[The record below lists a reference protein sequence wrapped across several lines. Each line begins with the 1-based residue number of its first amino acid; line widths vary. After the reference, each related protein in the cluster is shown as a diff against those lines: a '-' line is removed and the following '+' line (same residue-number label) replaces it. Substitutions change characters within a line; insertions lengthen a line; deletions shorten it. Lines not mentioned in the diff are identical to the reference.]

1 MTRTTPIFLR
11 LLLAFL
17 AVGALIGG
25 PLIYFSFQ
33 FNKDSARLRTQQN
46 IAQQIAIIEAN
57 FDQEFELGLQ
67 RSLKQITA
75 SEALALY
82 LSSSFD
88 ERTVNAKLLETN
100 FLKLQADYSNYSG
113 IYYAD
118 AEGRL
123 ISIVE
128 DKKRIAPPDRVVA
141 GGQGSVGWHQ
151 TPTGS
156 HFERLFAQIKT
167 KPSLLSAGNMEWF
180 MPPRAIT
187 VEGPFMDERGRL
199 TMLAGLSSL
208 DLDNGAFGGAVVVRV
223 DLDGFVRKLKS
234 VTLFEAHPIWLFS
247 RNGDTLLRPEA
258 TSLEL
263 SAKDFDD
270 TPFAGDVIFRAR
282 SDGLVA
288 FRDLSVIPGA
298 PFLRLAYGVPVS
310 LLLKDFESALS
321 FFLIVLLL
329 SAIAVFAMAYFV
341 ARHFSRPI
349 IELANA
355 ASNLASGQQATRVA
369 VKSSG
374 ELSLLVD
381 SFNRMAEN
389 LQLAN
394 QNRANAFAVLRQ
406 TAAQMQSEKHAEPE
420 SPPTDA
426 QAVGMIAST
435 LSLIQQPGQEDANDL
450 SAISALIRRLIDER
464 DDNLRNYRAARDAAD
479 QANLT
484 KSEFLAMISHEIR
497 TPMNGILGTVQL
509 LEHSALD
516 EEQSR
521 DLTTIRNCGDALLEL
536 IDQILDF
543 SKIEAGKL
551 ELELRDFDLR
561 NEFSQIVALYRPVI
575 ADKGLHLDLIMAED
589 LPIMVRGDST
599 RLRQILSNLISNA
612 IKFTHQGHIRV
623 EARSRAAKN
632 GGYMISGVVSD
643 SGIGIPADRL
653 DRLFK
658 AFSQVDISTTRQ
670 FGGTGLG
677 LAICSKLCEAMG
689 GQITV
694 DSEWGV
700 GSSFRFEI
708 FMAAS
713 QVTAKPAPAVDLDSS
728 TALPSL
734 RILVAEDN
742 FVNQKI
748 AFAFLQKLGLQADL
762 AENGQE
768 AIERAQST
776 HYDAIL
782 MDMQMPIMD
791 GIDSTRAIRQLDL
804 AHQPW
809 IIAMT
814 ANAFDSDRERCI
826 AAGMNDFISKP
837 FRIEALRDKL
847 MQIARAVA

>member
-1 MTRTTPIFLR
+1 MMKTMPIFLR

-33 FNKDSARLRTQQN
+33 FSKDSARLRTQQN
-46 IAQQIAIIEAN
+46 IEQQIAIIKAN
-57 FDQEFELGLQ
+57 FDQEFELGLH

-113 IYYAD
+113 IYYTD

-128 DKKRIAPPDRVVA
+128 DKKRIAPPDRVA
-141 GGQGSVGWHQ
+141 TSGQSALGWNQ

-156 HFERLFAQIKT
+156 RFARLFEQIKT

-187 VEGPFMDERGRL
+187 VEGPFIDERGRL
-199 TMLAGLSSL
+199 SLLAGLSSL

-223 DLDGFVRKLKS
+223 DLDGFVNKLKS
-234 VTLFEAHPIWLFS
+234 VTLFDAHPIWLFS
-247 RNGDTLLRPEA
+247 RNGDTLLRPDA

-263 SAKDFDD
+263 SPRDFADA
-270 TPFAGDVIFRAR
+270 PFAEEVVLRSR

-288 FRDLSVIPGA
+288 FRDLSVIPGT

-310 LLLKDFESALS
+310 LLLKDFESVLS
-321 FFLIVLLL
+321 FFLIVLLV
-329 SAIAVFAMAYFV
+329 SAIAVFAIAYFV

-355 ASNLASGQQATRVA
+355 ASTLASGQQATRVA

-389 LQLAN
+389 LQRAN

-406 TAAQMQSEKHAEPE
+406 TAAQMQNETHAEPE
-420 SPPTDA
+420 SPATDTKS
-426 QAVGMIAST
+426 VI
-435 LSLIQQPGQEDANDL
+435 LQPGQEDANDL
-450 SAISALIRRLIDER
+450 SAISGLIRRLIDER

-484 KSEFLAMISHEIR
+484 KGEFLAMISHEIR

-551 ELELRDFDLR
+551 ELEWRDFDLR

-575 ADKGLHLDLIMAED
+575 ADKGLRLDLVLADD
-589 LPIMVRGDST
+589 LPVMVRGDST

-623 EARSRAAKN
+623 EARSTAVAD
-632 GGYMISGVVSD
+632 GGCMLSGVVSD

-689 GQITV
+689 GQISV
-694 DSEWGV
+694 DSVSGV

-713 QVTAKPAPAVDLDSS
+713 QVTARPSPSADLDSS
-728 TALPSL
+728 STLPSL

-742 FVNQKI
+742 LVNQKI

-782 MDMQMPIMD
+782 MDMQMPILD
-791 GIDSTRAIRQLDL
+791 GIESTQAIRQLDL

-826 AAGMNDFISKP
+826 EAGMNDFISKP

-847 MQIARAVA
+847 TQITRVVA

>member
-1 MTRTTPIFLR
+1 MMKTMPIFLR

-33 FNKDSARLRTQQN
+33 FSKDSARLRTQQN
-46 IAQQIAIIEAN
+46 IEQQIAIIKAN
-57 FDQEFELGLQ
+57 FDQEFELGLH

-113 IYYAD
+113 IYYTD

-128 DKKRIAPPDRVVA
+128 DKKRIAPPDRVA
-141 GGQGSVGWHQ
+141 TSGQSALGWNQ

-156 HFERLFAQIKT
+156 RFARLFEQIKT

-187 VEGPFMDERGRL
+187 VEGPFIDERGRL
-199 TMLAGLSSL
+199 SLLAGLSSL

-223 DLDGFVRKLKS
+223 DLDGFVNKLKS
-234 VTLFEAHPIWLFS
+234 VTLFDAHPIWLFS
-247 RNGDTLLRPEA
+247 RNGDTLLRPDA

-263 SAKDFDD
+263 SPKDFADA
-270 TPFAGDVIFRAR
+270 PFAEEVVLRSR

-288 FRDLSVIPGA
+288 FRDLSVIPGT

-310 LLLKDFESALS
+310 LLLKDFESVLS
-321 FFLIVLLL
+321 FFLIVLLV
-329 SAIAVFAMAYFV
+329 SAIAVFAIAYFV

-355 ASNLASGQQATRVA
+355 ASTLASGQQATRVA

-389 LQLAN
+389 LQRAN

-406 TAAQMQSEKHAEPE
+406 TAAQMQNEKHAEPE
-420 SPPTDA
+420 SPATDTKS
-426 QAVGMIAST
+426 VI
-435 LSLIQQPGQEDANDL
+435 LQPGQEDANDL
-450 SAISALIRRLIDER
+450 SAISGLIRRLIDER

-484 KSEFLAMISHEIR
+484 KGEFLAMISHEIR

-509 LEHSALD
+509 LEHSTLD
-516 EEQSR
+516 ETQSR
-521 DLTTIRNCGDALLEL
+521 DLATIRNCGDALLEL

-551 ELELRDFDLR
+551 ELEWRDFDLR

-575 ADKGLHLDLIMAED
+575 ADKGLRLDLVLADD
-589 LPIMVRGDST
+589 LPVMVRGDST

-623 EARSRAAKN
+623 EARSTAVAD
-632 GGYMISGVVSD
+632 GGCMLSGVVSD

-689 GQITV
+689 GQISV
-694 DSEWGV
+694 DSVSGV

-713 QVTAKPAPAVDLDSS
+713 QVTARPSPSADLDSS
-728 TALPSL
+728 SRLPSL

-742 FVNQKI
+742 LVNQKI

-782 MDMQMPIMD
+782 MDMQMPILD
-791 GIDSTRAIRQLDL
+791 GIESTQAIRQLDL

-826 AAGMNDFISKP
+826 EAGMNDFISKP

-847 MQIARAVA
+847 TQITRVVA

>member
-1 MTRTTPIFLR
+1 MMKTMPIFLR

-33 FNKDSARLRTQQN
+33 FSKDSARLRTQQN
-46 IAQQIAIIEAN
+46 IEQQIAIIKAN
-57 FDQEFELGLQ
+57 FDQEFELGLH

-113 IYYAD
+113 IYYTD

-128 DKKRIAPPDRVVA
+128 DKKRIAPPDRVA
-141 GGQGSVGWHQ
+141 TSGQSALGWNQ

-156 HFERLFAQIKT
+156 RFARLFEQIKT

-187 VEGPFMDERGRL
+187 VEGPFIDERGRL
-199 TMLAGLSSL
+199 SLLAGLSSL

-223 DLDGFVRKLKS
+223 DLDGFVNKLKS
-234 VTLFEAHPIWLFS
+234 VTLFDAHPIWLFS
-247 RNGDTLLRPEA
+247 RNGDTLLRPDA

-263 SAKDFDD
+263 SPKDFADV
-270 TPFAGDVIFRAR
+270 PFAEEVVLRSR

-288 FRDLSVIPGA
+288 FRDLSVIPGT
-298 PFLRLAYGVPVS
+298 PFLRLAYGVPIS
-310 LLLKDFESALS
+310 LLLKDFESVLS
-321 FFLIVLLL
+321 FFLIVLLV
-329 SAIAVFAMAYFV
+329 SAIAVFAIAYFV

-355 ASNLASGQQATRVA
+355 ASTLASGQQATRVA

-389 LQLAN
+389 LQRAN

-406 TAAQMQSEKHAEPE
+406 TAAQMQNEKHAEPE
-420 SPPTDA
+420 SPATDTKS
-426 QAVGMIAST
+426 VI
-435 LSLIQQPGQEDANDL
+435 LQPGQEDANDL
-450 SAISALIRRLIDER
+450 SAISGLIRRLIDER

-484 KSEFLAMISHEIR
+484 KGEFLAMISHEIR

-509 LEHSALD
+509 LEHSTLD
-516 EEQSR
+516 ETQSR
-521 DLTTIRNCGDALLEL
+521 DLATIRNCGDALLEL

-551 ELELRDFDLR
+551 ELEWRDFDLR
-561 NEFSQIVALYRPVI
+561 NEFGQIVALYRPVI
-575 ADKGLHLDLIMAED
+575 ADKGLHLDLVLADD
-589 LPIMVRGDST
+589 LPVMVRGDST

-623 EARSRAAKN
+623 QASAKPAAD
-632 GGYMISGVVSD
+632 GGFMISGVVSD

-677 LAICSKLCEAMG
+677 LAICAKLCEAMG
-689 GQITV
+689 GQISV
-694 DSEWGV
+694 DSVSGV

-713 QVTAKPAPAVDLDSS
+713 QVTARPAPSADLDSS
-728 TALPSL
+728 SRLPSL

-742 FVNQKI
+742 LVNQKI

-782 MDMQMPIMD
+782 MDMQMPILD
-791 GIDSTRAIRQLDL
+791 GIESTQAIRQLDL

-826 AAGMNDFISKP
+826 EAGMNDFISKP

-847 MQIARAVA
+847 TQITRVVA

>member
-1 MTRTTPIFLR
+1 MMTTMPIFLR

-25 PLIYFSFQ
+25 PLIYFPFQ
-33 FNKDSARLRTQQN
+33 FNKDSARLRAQQN
-46 IAQQIAIIEAN
+46 VEQQIAIIKAN

-67 RSLKQITA
+67 RTLKQITA

-100 FLKLQADYSNYSG
+100 FLKLQADYANYSG

-128 DKKRIAPPDRVVA
+128 DKKRIAPPDRVGTA
-141 GGQGSVGWHQ
+141 GQGTVGWHR

-156 HFERLFAQIKT
+156 QFERLFAQIKT

-187 VEGPFMDERGRL
+187 VEGPFKDERGRL
-199 TMLAGLSSL
+199 SMLAGLSSL

-223 DLDGFVRKLKS
+223 DLDGFVNKLKS
-234 VTLFEAHPIWLFS
+234 VSLFEAHPIWLFS
-247 RNGDTLLRPEA
+247 RNGDTLLRPDA
-258 TSLEL
+258 SPLEL
-263 SAKDFDD
+263 SAKEDD
-270 TPFAGDVIFRAR
+270 TPFADDVIFRAR

-288 FRDLSVIPGA
+288 FRDLSVIPGT

-310 LLLKDFESALS
+310 LLHKDFESTLS

-329 SAIAVFAMAYFV
+329 SAIAVFALAYFV

-349 IELANA
+349 IELVNA
-355 ASNLASGQQATRVA
+355 TSTLASGQQATRV
-369 VKSSG
+369 VVQSSG

-406 TAAQMQSEKHAEPE
+406 TAAQMQSESGATSEAIVVAADMQ
-420 SPPTDA
+420 TDPIS
-426 QAVGMIAST
+426 VI
-435 LSLIQQPGQEDANDL
+435 LQPGQEDANDL
-450 SAISALIRRLIDER
+450 SAISALIRRLINER

-479 QANLT
+479 QANRT
-484 KSEFLAMISHEIR
+484 KGEFLAMISHEIR

-509 LEHSALD
+509 LEHSPLD
-516 EEQSR
+516 EAQSR
-521 DLTTIRNCGDALLEL
+521 DLITIRNCGDALLEL

-575 ADKGLHLDLIMAED
+575 ADKGLHLDLTLADD

-623 EARSRAAKN
+623 EARSKTVADGRI
-632 GGYMISGVVSD
+632 MISGVVSD

-658 AFSQVDISTTRQ
+658 AFSQVDTSITRQ
-670 FGGTGLG
+670 FGGSGLG
-677 LAICSKLCEAMG
+677 LAICSKLCGAMG
-689 GQITV
+689 GQISV
-694 DSEWGV
+694 DSVSGV

-713 QVTAKPAPAVDLDSS
+713 QAVAKPVTTFDLDSL
-728 TALPSL
+728 TLLPSL

-742 FVNQKI
+742 LINQKI
-748 AFAFLQKLGLQADL
+748 ALAFLQKLGLQADL

-768 AIERAQST
+768 AIQRARTT

-791 GIDSTRAIRQLDL
+791 GIESTRVIRQFDL

-826 AAGMNDFISKP
+826 DAGMNDFISKP

-847 MQIARAVA
+847 MQIARTVA

>member
-1 MTRTTPIFLR
+1 MKTMPIFLR

-25 PLIYFSFQ
+25 PLIYFSFE

-46 IAQQIAIIEAN
+46 IEQQIAIIKAN

-128 DKKRIAPPDRVVA
+128 DKKRIAPPDRITTTA
-141 GGQGSVGWHQ
+141 GNAGEWHR

-156 HFERLFAQIKT
+156 RFERLFAQIKT

-187 VEGPFMDERGRL
+187 VEGPFRDERGRL
-199 TMLAGLSSL
+199 SLLAGLSSL
-208 DLDNGAFGGAVVVRV
+208 DMDNGAFGGAVVVRV
-223 DLDGFVRKLKS
+223 DLDGFVKKLKS
-234 VTLFEAHPIWLFS
+234 VTLFDAHPIWLFS
-247 RNGDTLLRPEA
+247 RNGVTLLRPDA
-258 TSLEL
+258 TSLVLDAQEF
-263 SAKDFDD
+263 AD
-270 TPFAGDVIFRAR
+270 TPFADDVIFRTR

-288 FRDLSVIPGA
+288 FRDLSVIPGT

-310 LLLKDFESALS
+310 LLLKDFESTLS
-321 FFLIVLLL
+321 FFLIVLLV
-329 SAIAVFAMAYFV
+329 SALAVFALAYFV

-355 ASNLASGQQATRVA
+355 ASTLASGQQATRVA
-369 VKSSG
+369 VQSSG

-406 TAAQMQSEKHAEPE
+406 TAAQMQSETGAQ
-420 SPPTDA
+420 PTIDSNT
-426 QAVGMIAST
+426 VGMSAAT
-435 LSLIQQPGQEDANDL
+435 TDLILQPGQEDTNDL
-450 SAISALIRRLIDER
+450 SAISALIRRLINER
-464 DDNLRNYRAARDAAD
+464 DDNLRNYREARDAAD
-479 QANLT
+479 RANLT
-484 KSEFLAMISHEIR
+484 KGEFLAMISHEIR

-509 LEHSALD
+509 LEHSPLD
-516 EEQSR
+516 ETQSR

-575 ADKGLHLDLIMAED
+575 ADKGLHLDLTMAED
-589 LPIMVRGDST
+589 LPVMVKGDST

-623 EARSRAAKN
+623 EARSKAAAN
-632 GGYMISGVVSD
+632 GGFMISGVVSD

-677 LAICSKLCEAMG
+677 LAICAKLCEAMG
-689 GQITV
+689 GQISV
-694 DSEWGV
+694 DSVSGV
-700 GSSFRFEI
+700 GSSFRFDI

-713 QVTAKPAPAVDLDSS
+713 QVTARPVPPADLDAS
-728 TALPSL
+728 TMLPSL

-742 FVNQKI
+742 LVNQKI
-748 AFAFLQKLGLQADL
+748 AFSFLHKLGLQADL

-768 AIERAQST
+768 AIERARTT

-782 MDMQMPIMD
+782 MDMQMPILD
-791 GIDSTRAIRQLDL
+791 GIESTRAIRQLDL

-826 AAGMNDFISKP
+826 EAGMNDFISKP

-847 MQIARAVA
+847 THIARAVA

>member
-1 MTRTTPIFLR
+1 MMKTMPIFLR

-46 IAQQIAIIEAN
+46 VEQQIAIIKAN

-67 RSLKQITA
+67 RTLKQITA

-100 FLKLQADYSNYSG
+100 FLKLQADYANYSG

-128 DKKRIAPPDRVVA
+128 DKKRIAPPDRVA
-141 GGQGSVGWHQ
+141 TTGQGAVGWAR

-199 TMLAGLSSL
+199 SMLAGLSSL

-223 DLDGFVRKLKS
+223 DLDGFVKKLKS
-234 VTLFEAHPIWLFS
+234 VTLFDAHPIWLFS
-247 RNGDTLLRPEA
+247 RNGDTLLRPDA
-258 TSLEL
+258 SPLEL
-263 SAKDFDD
+263 SAKAFDD
-270 TPFAGDVIFRAR
+270 TPFADEVIFRAR

-321 FFLIVLLL
+321 FFLIVLLV
-329 SAIAVFAMAYFV
+329 SALAVFVLAYFV

-355 ASNLASGQQATRVA
+355 ASTLASGQQATRVV

-406 TAAQMQSEKHAEPE
+406 TAAQMQSETGAASEVIVAAAGM
-420 SPPTDA
+420 PT
-426 QAVGMIAST
+426 GPNSII
-435 LSLIQQPGQEDANDL
+435 LQPGQEDANDL

-464 DDNLRNYRAARDAAD
+464 DDNLRNYRTARDAAD

-484 KSEFLAMISHEIR
+484 KGEFLAMISHEIR

-509 LEHSALD
+509 LEHSPLD
-516 EEQSR
+516 EAQSR

-561 NEFSQIVALYRPVI
+561 NEFNQIVALYRPVI
-575 ADKGLHLDLIMAED
+575 ADKGLHLDLTLADD
-589 LPIMVRGDST
+589 LPIMVKGDST

-623 EARSRAAKN
+623 EARSKTVADGRI
-632 GGYMISGVVSD
+632 MISGVVSD

-677 LAICSKLCEAMG
+677 LAICAKLCEAMG
-689 GQITV
+689 GQISV
-694 DSEWGV
+694 DSVSGV

-713 QVTAKPAPAVDLDSS
+713 QAVAKAVTTVDLDSS
-728 TALPSL
+728 TLLPSL

-742 FVNQKI
+742 LVNQKI
-748 AFAFLQKLGLQADL
+748 AFAFLQKLGLQPDL

-768 AIERAQST
+768 AIERARTT

-791 GIDSTRAIRQLDL
+791 GIESTRAIRQFDL

-826 AAGMNDFISKP
+826 DAGMNDFISKP

-847 MQIARAVA
+847 MQIARTVA